1 MGHYRFL
8 CGREVGE
15 KYFDITIQ
23 IYFSKLK
30 RADEKHQ
37 VVYLNQKLKKK
48 LLEHIQD
55 FSPPILTRDSPV
67 SNFMR

>member
-37 VVYLNQKLKKK
+37 VVYLNQKLKKTFRAYSRF
-48 LLEHIQD
+48 LA
-55 FSPPILTRDSPV
+55 
-67 SNFMR
+67 SNFDS